1 MPYAWCS
8 SSQAAYKRFPVP
20 STQKQLMT
28 FFKKKLY
35 FNRGEGGNLAFYG
48 DKTRYKPLPPLLGK
62 GKQKTLENMGKIL
75 NGIWVTGT

>member
-1 MPYAWCS
+1 MHGAV
-8 SSQAAYKRFPVP
+8 VP
-20 STQKQLMT
+20 RQPTKGFQFLLHENNNDI
-28 FFKKKLY
+28 KKKLY